1 MPAVSKKQQKFFG
14 YLLSNPEERKKR
26 GVSKK
31 DAEDFAKEVK
41 EVAPPGWGHTKAEKE
56 KTKPWKPKSK
66 IGGTAAAF
74 KRALDDGRFKGLPG
88 SKTKKEKTADMFKL
102 MWSMKKKGDS
112 PHYKPG
118 TDKKYKKYQDKVEE
132 GTSIIQGRTS
142 KKKVSYRG
150 ATADH
155 KRDKEGNIEA
165 SYYGKREDTRTD
177 VQKKKHSDAVRKFDN
192 YQKLKAQITAKDKER
207 KKHNQEYAA
216 RQRANEEEEKR
227 MSPMQDNN
235 FFGNAYAYEKLKK
248 KINSKK
254 KHNKPATTEEVKAR
268 YSGSS
273 VTYSQFYKRAKESM
287 AAAQRQK
294 EKARKNKEESDAVRA
309 DTRKHGIKFSDAKGS
324 GRIVKGKKVYD

>member
-1 MPAVSKKQQKFFG
+1 MI
-14 YLLSNPEERKKR
+14 N
-26 GVSKK
+26 
-31 DAEDFAKEVK
+31 KEVK
-41 EVAPPGWGHTKAEKE
+41 
-56 KTKPWKPKSK
+56 
-66 IGGTAAAF
+66 
-74 KRALDDGRFKGLPG
+74 
-88 SKTKKEKTADMFKL
+88 
-102 MWSMKKKGDS
+102 
-112 PHYKPG
+112 
-118 TDKKYKKYQDKVEE
+118 E
-132 GTSIIQGRTS
+132 GTSIIRGNTS

-150 ATADH
+150 PTADH

-273 VTYSQFYKRAKESM
+273 VTYSQFYKRAKQSM
-287 AAAQRQK
+287 ADAQRQK